1 MIKENSIAEVSFSS
15 CGRCGIYSIE
25 RKQVLL
31 FSSFVVISSEFIGF
45 RAPDLFPGNLINMA
59 AAKVRKVLFPSNS
72 PSFLTSTIKGI
83 RNTEI
88 HNLQKP
94 LWVRFILFWLLRA
107 EKFVFLLACAV
118 SVFIC
123 NKTSESV

>member
-1 MIKENSIAEVSFSS
+1 M
-15 CGRCGIYSIE
+15 
-25 RKQVLL
+25 LL
-31 FSSFVVISSEFIGF
+31 FSSFVVISSEFIVF
-45 RAPDLFPGNLINMA
+45 RAPDLFPANLINMA
-59 AAKVRKVLFPSNS
+59 AAKLRKVLFSSNS
-72 PSFLTSTIKGI
+72 PSFLTSAIKVI

-123 NKTSESV
+123 NKTSVSV